1 MSKQNCHRKECTQI
15 RSEFSI
21 FLNRRRPPHYE
32 GNIFCSDDCLQMHF
46 ENTLIEKWRRLQM
59 EKGRRIPRPK
69 LGTILMQTAFIT
81 RNQLD
86 EAIKLQSQA
95 QEGRIG
101 EWLLRLGF
109 VEEHQI
115 TAALARQYGLPLINL
130 NIADANA
137 EAVRM
142 IPGNVAQCAGLV
154 PVGFEDDQM
163 SLRVAVTAPVNFNSQ
178 EAIRRMVGKGIVP
191 YVGDP
196 SAIQKMLEKLYEP
209 EDLDL
214 SDLPTFSSLEEL
226 IEVGNEIVATAIN
239 HRAQNI
245 RAELV
250 QDFFWVR
257 LDLPTKSHHHLF
269 PYLAAPAGTYEQV
282 PEKGMAVGYGAG
294 H

>member
-1 MSKQNCHRKECTQI
+1 MSKQNCHRKECTRI
-15 RSEFSI
+15 RSEFSV
-21 FLNRRRPPHYE
+21 FLSRRRPPHYE
-32 GNIFCSDDCLQMHF
+32 GNIFCSDACLQMQF
-46 ENTLIEKWRRLQM
+46 ENTLVEKWQRLQT
-59 EKGRRIPRPK
+59 EKVRRIPRPK

-81 RNQLD
+81 RSQLD
-86 EAIKLQSQA
+86 EAIKLQNQA

-101 EWLLRLGF
+101 EWLQRLGF

-130 NIADANA
+130 NTADANA

-142 IPGNVAQCAGLV
+142 IPGKVARCSGLV
-154 PVGFEDDQM
+154 PVGFDDDQM
-163 SLRVAVTAPVNFNSQ
+163 SLRVAVTAPVNFGSQ

-214 SDLPTFSSLEEL
+214 SDLPTISSLEDL
-226 IEVGNEIVATAIN
+226 IEVGNDIIATAIN
-239 HRAQNI
+239 HQAQNI
-245 RAELV
+245 RAELA

-269 PYLAAPAGTYEQV
+269 RYLAAPAGTCEQV
-282 PEKGMAVGYGAG
+282 PEKGMAVGYGTG